1 MATRD
6 NPIKSPI
13 LTLSRRKLI
22 VGVAS
27 GALAVAAG
35 SAGLIIFKDQRWT
48 ESEPYK
54 RARGAP
60 ADAVVVVYSRSGNT
74 LLAAK
79 EIARALDADLIQLAA
94 PAYPRSIAGQMRAS
108 EHAQE
113 ARVLTEI
120 AHPEVDFGR
129 YRKVVLCSPT
139 WWFRPAIPMW
149 AFASASAFKGS
160 EVSLFLTGNSRYEVS
175 NIEAF
180 GALVQERGGRF
191 LGHAFASRGRVAW
204 QLSAEEL
211 RAKVR
216 LLIEQTPHLRG

>member
-1 MATRD
+1 MT
-6 NPIKSPI
+6 PPVKQKKSPV

-22 VGVAS
+22 LGAAA

-35 SAGLIIFKDQRWT
+35 GAGLIVFKDQRWT
-48 ESEPYK
+48 DSEPYK
-54 RARGAP
+54 RTGEAP
-60 ADAVVVVYSRSGNT
+60 ADTVVVVYSRSGNT
-74 LLAAK
+74 LLAAR
-79 EIARALDADLIQLAA
+79 EIARSLDADLVQIDA

-108 EHAQE
+108 DHAQE

-120 AHPEVDFGR
+120 AHPEVDFEG

-149 AFASASAFKGS
+149 AFASASSFHGS

-180 GALVQERGGRF
+180 GELVQKRGGRF
-191 LGHAFASRGRVAW
+191 AGHAFVSRGRVAW

-211 RAKVR
+211 SAKVR
-216 LLIEQTPHLRG
+216 TLIEQTPHLRG